1 MEFPEDAE
9 YILGEY
15 LSELYGL
22 LQVDGYTLKID
33 KLIWKP
39 AKIKVCLDYIGR
51 ITDNLLSN
59 IRKYTDP
66 LIPIEISTLY
76 VNHYVG
82 IKIENKI
89 AKPYRYHGSGIG
101 TKNIK
106 AMMQQMNGLCEI
118 KFASDYYC
126 IILYFPI
133 DL

>member
-1 MEFPEDAE
+1 MITPSEAE
-9 YILGEY
+9 WLRRSCGIC
-15 LSELYGL
+15 
-22 LQVDGYTLKID
+22 T
-33 KLIWKP
+33 
-39 AKIKVCLDYIGR
+39 
-51 ITDNLLSN
+51 
-59 IRKYTDP
+59 

-89 AKPYRYHGSGIG
+89 AEPCRYHGSGIG

>member
-1 MEFPEDAE
+1 M
-9 YILGEY
+9 
-15 LSELYGL
+15 SRLYRS
-22 LQVDGYTLKID
+22 YYNI
-33 KLIWKP
+33 
-39 AKIKVCLDYIGR
+39 
-51 ITDNLLSN
+51 
-59 IRKYTDP
+59 IRKYADP

-89 AKPYRYHGSGIG
+89 AEPCRYHGSGIG